1 MKSLKSLKSVSAVAA
16 VLACGLVVGCNSNK
30 KSSSTPTAMKP
41 AALDVP
47 AATPPAQA
55 TAAAP
60 AAQYTPPPQP
70 VVYDPPAAQQP
81 VIGETATADASDAAY
96 AAPAN
101 SAPSRKISSSSA
113 RPAKASSSASGSKYT
128 VKKGDSLW
136 TIAVAKYGNGN
147 KWKAIAAANP
157 KLDPNH
163 VRAGQT
169 IVLP

>member
-1 MKSLKSLKSVSAVAA
+1 MTRRYAIVPVIALTCAMT
-16 VLACGLVVGCNSNK
+16 VGCSSMK
-30 KSSSTPTAMKP
+30 KKDSSTMPAKS
-41 AALDVP
+41 AALDIP
-47 AATPPAQA
+47 ATPAQ
-55 TAAAP
+55 AAP

-81 VIGETATADASDAAY
+81 VIGETATADASDASY

-101 SAPSRKISSSSA
+101 PTPTRKVSSSP
-113 RPAKASSSASGSKYT
+113 RPKASASIGGSKYT

-147 KWKAIAAANP
+147 KWKSIAAANP
-157 KLDPNH
+157 KIDPNH

>member
-1 MKSLKSLKSVSAVAA
+1 MNRFHHILPVI
-16 VLACGLVVGCNSNK
+16 VLTCAMSVGCNMMK
-30 KSSSTPTAMKP
+30 KKDSSSTMPTKS
-41 AALDVP
+41 AALDIP
-47 AATPPAQA
+47 AAPQA
-55 TAAAP
+55 APAAP

-70 VVYDPPAAQQP
+70 VVYDPPAPQQP
-81 VIGETATADASDAAY
+81 VIGETPTADASDASY

-101 SAPSRKISSSSA
+101 PAPTRKVTSSA
-113 RPAKASSSASGSKYT
+113 HATKASASASGSKYT

-136 TIAVAKYGNGN
+136 TIAQAKYGNGN

-157 KLDPNH
+157 KIDPNH

>member
-1 MKSLKSLKSVSAVAA
+1 MTRIVPLVALSLVCALS
-16 VLACGLVVGCNSNK
+16 VGCNMNK
-30 KSSSTPTAMKP
+30 KKDSSTTAMKP

-47 AATPPAQA
+47 ATPPAA
-55 TAAAP
+55 TATP

-70 VVYDPPAAQQP
+70 VVFDPPAPQQP
-81 VIGETATADASDAAY
+81 VIDADAPTAVADASDASY
-96 AAPAN
+96 AAPARKT
-101 SAPSRKISSSSA
+101 SAA
-113 RPAKASSSASGSKYT
+113 RPARSASASGTKYT
-128 VKKGDSLW
+128 VKKGESLW
-136 TIAVAKYGNGN
+136 TIAQAKYGNGN